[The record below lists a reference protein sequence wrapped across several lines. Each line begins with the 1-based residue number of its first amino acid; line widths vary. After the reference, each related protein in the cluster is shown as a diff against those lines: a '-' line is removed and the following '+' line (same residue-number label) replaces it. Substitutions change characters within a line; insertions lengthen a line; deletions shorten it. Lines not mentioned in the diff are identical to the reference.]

1 MVPSER
7 KQPSLI
13 GIPSDTVNRKTCK
26 GNNVIWIHNI
36 FSDSDFTFGFSGK
49 PVFMLVLLG
58 IKGLC
63 GM

>member
-7 KQPSLI
+7 KQPLLI

-26 GNNVIWIHNI
+26 GSGVIWTHNI
-36 FSDSDFTFGFSGK
+36 FSDWDCIFGFSGK
-49 PVFMLVLLG
+49 AVFMLVLLG
-58 IKGLC
+58 IKDC